1 MSEPEKQKRGRKVI
15 PGRRAHPNDPQAP
28 DRARLVEVYAK
39 RIANGER
46 RLFGRDDET
55 RSS

>member
-1 MSEPEKQKRGRKVI
+1 MSEPEKKKRGRKVI

-46 RLFGRDDET
+46 RLFGRDDE
-55 RSS
+55 RRGA